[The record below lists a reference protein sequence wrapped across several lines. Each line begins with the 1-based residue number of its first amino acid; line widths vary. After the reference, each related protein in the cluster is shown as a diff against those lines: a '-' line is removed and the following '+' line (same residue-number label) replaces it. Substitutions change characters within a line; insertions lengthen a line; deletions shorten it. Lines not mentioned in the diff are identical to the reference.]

1 LAAADKEEAHVDING
16 GLKFQELSGNPGSD
30 SSEKNSL
37 FVATRANRVAW
48 INSVLPISIA
58 LGPVSTIIQLF
69 ILNMHGTVI
78 EVGLAITLYNTISIP
93 AAMFWG
99 FATDRAHKRRLI
111 IVLSYLA
118 TAVVFGLFLFARTFY
133 SISLLYALFSFAT
146 TASTTPL
153 NLLIMETERK
163 QKWASAFA
171 RLSMVSSI
179 GNVIGLVLC
188 LVWSLF
194 FPLTYIVLALAIL
207 SLISAGLS
215 VIMISEPKVVF
226 ERSII
231 TLAKP
236 SFFHRLQAI
245 PYLFLR
251 IPRPNDFKR
260 VFRGLK
266 CELTRHVPLLY
277 FSIFAFYLGT
287 GIFNTSI
294 VPSLQAKHAS
304 NLLIFL
310 ATTIAM
316 VVQMVSF
323 KFAGPYTEKKSP
335 AKASISSLILRSL
348 CYGLLGVSVYL
359 VAGVWFLAPVLILYP
374 LAAGFAY
381 AIYFTASNTMVFNA
395 LGQNNQGSS
404 LGVYSAL
411 VAVATML
418 GSLVSGFSS
427 FYLGFYITFIT
438 AAACLAV
445 SAWLI
450 STSTRNQPTSAH
462 C

>member
-1 LAAADKEEAHVDING
+1 MQERSSGSLEADSRDHYSPAFAAK
-16 GLKFQELSGNPGSD
+16 
-30 SSEKNSL
+30 
-37 FVATRANRVAW
+37 ANRVAW

-78 EVGLAITLYNTISIP
+78 EVGLAVTLYNTVSIP

-99 FATDRAHKRRLI
+99 FATDRARKRRPI
-111 IVLSYLA
+111 IIISYLA
-118 TAVVFGLFLFARTFY
+118 TAGVFVLFFAARTFY
-133 SISLLYALFSFAT
+133 SVSLLYALFSFAT

-171 RLSMVSSI
+171 RLSMISSI
-179 GNVIGLVLC
+179 GNTIGLVLC
-188 LVWSLF
+188 LAWSLVF
-194 FPLTYIVLALAIL
+194 SLTYIVLALAIL

-215 VIMISEPKVVF
+215 VLMISEPKIIF
-226 ERSII
+226 ERNII
-231 TLAKP
+231 ALTKP
-236 SFFHRLQAI
+236 SFFHRLKVI
-245 PYLFLR
+245 PYLFIR
-251 IPRPNDFKR
+251 VPRLNDFRR
-260 VFRGLK
+260 VFKALK
-266 CELTRHVPLLY
+266 CEITRHVPLLY
-277 FSIFAFYLGT
+277 LSIFAFYLGT
-287 GIFNTSI
+287 GIFNTSL
-294 VPSLQAKHAS
+294 VPSLHTNHAS

-310 ATTIAM
+310 ATTITM

-323 KFAGPYTEKKSP
+323 RFAGPYTEKKSP
-335 AKASISSLILRSL
+335 AKATIASLILRST

-359 VAGVWFLAPVLILYP
+359 VAGIWFLAPVLILYP
-374 LAAGFAY
+374 LAAGIAY
-381 AIYFTASNTMVFNA
+381 SIYYTASNTMVFNA
-395 LGQNNQGSS
+395 LGQTNQGSS

-411 VAVATML
+411 VAIATMI

-427 FYLGFYITFIT
+427 FYLGFYTTFIT

-445 SAWLI
+445 SAWLV
-450 STSTRNQPTSAH
+450 STSNHTKSGQTH

>member
-1 LAAADKEEAHVDING
+1 M
-16 GLKFQELSGNPGSD
+16 QEGSSGNPEAD
-30 SSEKNSL
+30 SRAHNSL
-37 FVATRANRVAW
+37 AIAAKANRVAW

-78 EVGLAITLYNTISIP
+78 EVSLAITLYNTVSIP

-99 FATDRAHKRRLI
+99 FATDRARKRRPII
-111 IVLSYLA
+111 IVSYLA
-118 TAVVFGLFLFARTFY
+118 TAGIFVLFFAARTFY
-133 SISLLYALFSFAT
+133 SVSLLYALFSFAT

-153 NLLIMETERK
+153 NLLIMETVRK

-171 RLSMVSSI
+171 RLSMISSI
-179 GNVIGLVLC
+179 GNTIGLVLC
-188 LVWSLF
+188 LGWSF
-194 FPLTYIVLALAIL
+194 VFSLTYIVLALAIL

-215 VIMISEPKVVF
+215 VLMISEPKVIF
-226 ERSII
+226 ERNII
-231 TLAKP
+231 ALTKP
-236 SFFHRLQAI
+236 SFFHRLKVI

-251 IPRPNDFKR
+251 IPGLNDFRR
-260 VFRGLK
+260 VFKALK
-266 CELTRHVPLLY
+266 CEVTRHVPLLY
-277 FSIFAFYLGT
+277 LSIFAFYLGT

-294 VPSLQAKHAS
+294 VPSLHANHAS

-316 VVQMVSF
+316 VVQVVSF
-323 KFAGPYTEKKSP
+323 RFAGPYTEKKSP
-335 AKASISSLILRSL
+335 AKAAVASLILRSA

-359 VAGVWFLAPVLILYP
+359 VAGIWFLAPVLILYP
-374 LAAGFAY
+374 LAAGLAY
-381 AIYFTASNTMVFNA
+381 SIYYTASNTMVFNT
-395 LGQNNQGSS
+395 LGQTNQGSS

-411 VAVATML
+411 VAIATMI

-427 FYLGFYITFIT
+427 FYLGFYTTFII
-438 AAACLAV
+438 AAVCLAV
-445 SAWLI
+445 SAWLV
-450 STSTRNQPTSAH
+450 STSAFTQSGQTH

>member
-1 LAAADKEEAHVDING
+1 MQERSSGSPEADSHVQNSPAVAAK
-16 GLKFQELSGNPGSD
+16 
-30 SSEKNSL
+30 
-37 FVATRANRVAW
+37 ANRTAW

-78 EVGLAITLYNTISIP
+78 EVGLAVTLYNTVSIP

-99 FATDRAHKRRLI
+99 FATDRARRRRPII
-111 IVLSYLA
+111 IVSYVA
-118 TAVVFGLFLFARTFY
+118 TAGVFVLFFVARTFY

-171 RLSMVSSI
+171 RLSMISSI
-179 GNVIGLVLC
+179 GNALGLFLC
-188 LVWSLF
+188 LAWSLI
-194 FPLTYIVLALAIL
+194 FPLTYIVLPLAIL

-215 VIMISEPKVVF
+215 VLMISEPKVIF
-226 ERSII
+226 ERSMIAL
-231 TLAKP
+231 TKP
-236 SFFHRLQAI
+236 SFFHRLQAL

-251 IPRPNDFKR
+251 IPRLTDFRR
-260 VFRGLK
+260 VFSALK

-277 FSIFAFYLGT
+277 LSIFVFYLGT

-304 NLLIFL
+304 NLLIFS

-316 VVQMVSF
+316 VVQVVSF
-323 KFAGPYTEKKSP
+323 RFAGPYTEKRSA
-335 AKASISSLILRSL
+335 AKASVASLILRSA
-348 CYGLLGVSVYL
+348 CYGLLGVSAYL
-359 VAGVWFLAPVLILYP
+359 VAGVWYLAPVLVFYP
-374 LAAGFAY
+374 LAAGLAY
-381 AIYFTASNTMVFNA
+381 SIYYTASNTMVFNA
-395 LGQNNQGSS
+395 LGKTNQGSS

-411 VAVATML
+411 VAIATMV

-427 FYLGFYITFIT
+427 FYLGFYTTFIT

-450 STSTRNQPTSAH
+450 SPSTRMQPGQTH

>member
-1 LAAADKEEAHVDING
+1 M
-16 GLKFQELSGNPGSD
+16 QERSSG
-30 SSEKNSL
+30 SSEADSRVHNSP
-37 FVATRANRVAW
+37 AIAAKANRVAW

-78 EVGLAITLYNTISIP
+78 EVSLAVTLYNTVSIP

-99 FATDRAHKRRLI
+99 FATDRARKRRPII
-111 IVLSYLA
+111 IVSYLA
-118 TAVVFGLFLFARTFY
+118 TAGVFVLFFVAKTFY
-133 SISLLYALFSFAT
+133 SISFLYALFSFAT

-153 NLLIMETERK
+153 NLLILETERK

-171 RLSMVSSI
+171 RLSMISSI
-179 GNVIGLVLC
+179 GNAIGLVLC
-188 LVWSLF
+188 LAWSLVF
-194 FPLTYIVLALAIL
+194 SLTYIVLALAIL

-215 VIMISEPKVVF
+215 VLMISEPKIIF

-231 TLAKP
+231 ALTKP
-236 SFFHRLQAI
+236 SFFHRLKVI

-251 IPRPNDFKR
+251 IPRLNDFRR
-260 VFRGLK
+260 VFKALR
-266 CELTRHVPLLY
+266 CEVTRHVPLLY
-277 FSIFAFYLGT
+277 LSIFAFYLGT

-294 VPSLQAKHAS
+294 VPSLHANHAS
-304 NLLIFL
+304 NMLIFL
-310 ATTIAM
+310 ATTTTMI
-316 VVQMVSF
+316 VQVVSF
-323 KFAGPYTEKKSP
+323 RFAGPYTEKKSP
-335 AKASISSLILRSL
+335 VKAAVSSLILRST

-359 VAGVWFLAPVLILYP
+359 VAGIWFLAPVLILYP
-374 LAAGFAY
+374 LAAGLAY
-381 AIYFTASNTMVFNA
+381 SIYYTASNTMVFNA
-395 LGQNNQGSS
+395 LGQTNQGSS

-411 VAVATML
+411 VAIATMV

-427 FYLGFYITFIT
+427 FYLGFYTTFIT

-445 SAWLI
+445 SAWLV
-450 STSTRNQPTSAH
+450 STSTHSQSGQTP

>member
-1 LAAADKEEAHVDING
+1 MQERSSGSPEADSHVQNSPAVAAK
-16 GLKFQELSGNPGSD
+16 
-30 SSEKNSL
+30 
-37 FVATRANRVAW
+37 ANRVAW

-58 LGPVSTIIQLF
+58 LGPVSTLIQLF

-78 EVGLAITLYNTISIP
+78 EVGLAITLYNTVSIP

-99 FATDRAHKRRLI
+99 FAADRARKRRPII
-111 IVLSYLA
+111 IVSYVA
-118 TAVVFGLFLFARTFY
+118 TAVVFVLFFVARTFY

-171 RLSMVSSI
+171 RLSMVVSI
-179 GNVIGLVLC
+179 GNTVGLVLC
-188 LVWSLF
+188 LAWSLVF
-194 FPLTYIVLALAIL
+194 SLIYIVLVLAIL

-215 VIMISEPKVVF
+215 VLMINEPNVIF
-226 ERSII
+226 ERRII
-231 TLAKP
+231 ALNKP
-236 SFFHRLQAI
+236 SFFQRLQAI

-251 IPRPNDFKR
+251 IPRLNDFR
-260 VFRGLK
+260 REFRALK
-266 CELTRHVPLLY
+266 YELTRQVPLLY
-277 FSIFAFYLGT
+277 LSIFAFYLGS

-294 VPSLQAKHAS
+294 VPSLQANHAS
-304 NLLIFL
+304 DLLIFL
-310 ATTIAM
+310 ATTISM
-316 VVQMVSF
+316 VVQVVSF
-323 KFAGPYTEKKSP
+323 RFAGPYTEKKSP
-335 AKASISSLILRSL
+335 VKATVASLILRST

-359 VAGVWFLAPVLILYP
+359 VAGIWFLAPVLIFYP
-374 LAAGFAY
+374 LAAGLAY
-381 AIYFTASNTMVFNA
+381 SIYYTASNTMVFNA
-395 LGQNNQGSS
+395 LGQTNQGSS

-411 VAVATML
+411 VAIATMV

-427 FYLGFYITFIT
+427 FYLGFYTTFIT

-450 STSTRNQPTSAH
+450 STSIHTQPAQTNG
-462 C
+462 

>member
-1 LAAADKEEAHVDING
+1 MQERSSGSPKADSHVY
-16 GLKFQELSGNPGSD
+16 
-30 SSEKNSL
+30 NSQTID
-37 FVATRANRVAW
+37 AKANRVAW

-78 EVGLAITLYNTISIP
+78 EVGLSVTLYNTVSIP

-99 FATDRAHKRRLI
+99 FATDRARKRRPI
-111 IVLSYLA
+111 IIASYLA
-118 TAVVFGLFLFARTFY
+118 TAGVFVLFFAARTFY
-133 SISLLYALFSFAT
+133 SVSLMYALFSFAT

-171 RLSMVSSI
+171 RLSMISSI
-179 GNVIGLVLC
+179 GNTIGLVLC
-188 LVWSLF
+188 LAWSLVF
-194 FPLTYIVLALAIL
+194 SLTYIVLALAIL

-215 VIMISEPKVVF
+215 VLMISEPKVIF
-226 ERSII
+226 ERNII
-231 TLAKP
+231 ALTMP
-236 SFFHRLQAI
+236 SFFHRLKVI

-251 IPRPNDFKR
+251 IPGLNDFRR
-260 VFRGLK
+260 VFKALK
-266 CELTRHVPLLY
+266 CEVTRHVPLLY
-277 FSIFAFYLGT
+277 LSIFAFYLGT

-294 VPSLQAKHAS
+294 IPSLHANHAS

-310 ATTIAM
+310 ATTITM
-316 VVQMVSF
+316 VVQVVSF
-323 KFAGPYTEKKSP
+323 MFAGPYTEKKSP
-335 AKASISSLILRSL
+335 AKATVASLILRST

-359 VAGVWFLAPVLILYP
+359 VAGIWFLAPVLILYP
-374 LAAGFAY
+374 LAAGLAY
-381 AIYFTASNTMVFNA
+381 SIYYTASNTMVFNT
-395 LGQNNQGSS
+395 LGQTNQGSS

-411 VAVATML
+411 VAIATMI

-427 FYLGFYITFIT
+427 FYLGFYTTFII

-445 SAWLI
+445 SAWLV
-450 STSTRNQPTSAH
+450 STSAYTQSGQMH